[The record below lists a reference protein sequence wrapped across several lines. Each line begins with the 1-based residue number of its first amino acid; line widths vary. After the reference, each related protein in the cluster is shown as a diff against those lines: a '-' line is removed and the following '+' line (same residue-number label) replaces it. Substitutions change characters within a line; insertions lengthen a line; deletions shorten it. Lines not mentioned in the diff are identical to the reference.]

1 MVCRFMA
8 LRTNVT
14 VTDTNLEENGGRIIQ
29 HILDFYLC
37 EDLQRPIVFLSSL
50 PQTQFYLDTK
60 AYQPLNNPLRTDFA
74 GIMPIL
80 LPSV

>member
-1 MVCRFMA
+1 M
-8 LRTNVT
+8 T
-14 VTDTNLEENGGRIIQ
+14 VTDTNLEESGGRIIQ

-60 AYQPLNNPLRTDFA
+60 SYQPLNSPLRTNVA
-74 GIMPIL
+74 GIMQIL
-80 LPSV
+80 VPGV

>member
-1 MVCRFMA
+1 MVCKFMA

-14 VTDTNLEENGGRIIQ
+14 VTDTNLEESGGRIIQ
-29 HILDFYLC
+29 HTLYFYLC

-60 AYQPLNNPLRTDFA
+60 SYRPLNIPLRIDFA
-74 GIMPIL
+74 GIMQIL
-80 LPSV
+80 VPSM